1 MQGREDVHAVG
12 RALILDVLMLLRVNQ
27 NHQIGIGGVG
37 IDLIVDPIIAQVGL
51 QHKRRRLSEDGRA
64 GQGGSNQGGVG
75 LASFPLSQALAWGLG
90 GQTMTGQPTIVNIMM
105 TRIKLR
111 SRQY

>member
-1 MQGREDVHAVG
+1 
-12 RALILDVLMLLRVNQ
+12 
-27 NHQIGIGGVG
+27 
-37 IDLIVDPIIAQVGL
+37 
-51 QHKRRRLSEDGRA
+51 
-64 GQGGSNQGGVG
+64 VG